1 MATKSTNIPQ
11 YGTTMRGNIQYY
23 RTRILD
29 ADGKQVALYATTP
42 EELYKKERKA
52 RREVAEIIFRNNNP
66 TVEDYCEKWLLMK
79 SATISAST
87 LKNYTNAV
95 NKYIVAPL
103 GNMYLSEVTTDDLLL
118 ALAPV
123 SNMSKHMYDQV
134 NMLLKCIFAS
144 AENTNLINY
153 NPAVKVPASGG
164 KPAKKKEVL
173 TDEQMKILLDAVRGL
188 PPYPFIMIG
197 LYSGLRREEI
207 LALQW
212 DCVFLDEPT
221 PYISVKRAWRPLNG
235 KAEIST
241 VLKSKAAKRDIPIP
255 KCLVNCLHDVK
266 ANSKSDFV
274 IANSNGEPL
283 SESQFRNLWNY
294 VDTRTAKEKTYYRY
308 VNGRPIKCTLDLP
321 LGSHPKNNHSVVR
334 SINFDVT
341 PHQLRHTY
349 ITNLLYAGVDPK
361 TVQYLA
367 GHENSKTTMDIYA
380 QIKYNQPEQLYG
392 VVSAAFSKTKK
403 V

>member
-1 MATKSTNIPQ
+1 MAKTNIPQ

-23 RTRILD
+23 RTRIMD
-29 ADGKQVALYATTP
+29 ADGKQVALYAATP

-52 RREVAEIIFRNNNP
+52 RKEVAEIIYRNNNP
-66 TVEDYCEKWLLMK
+66 TVEDYCKKWLVMK

-95 NKYIVAPL
+95 NKYIVNPL
-103 GNMYLSEVTTDDLLL
+103 GDMYLSEVTTDDLLS

-123 SNMSKHMYDQV
+123 SNMSERMYDQV

-144 AENTNLINY
+144 AENNHLIDY

-164 KPAKKKEVL
+164 KPSKSKGVL
-173 TDEQMKILLDAVRGL
+173 TDEQAKVLLDAIRGL
-188 PPYPFIMIG
+188 PPYVFIMIG

-212 DCVFLDEPT
+212 DCVFLDGQT
-221 PYISVKRAWRPLNG
+221 PYLSVRRAWRTPQG

-255 KCLVNCLHDVK
+255 KCLVNCLRDTK
-266 ANSKSDFV
+266 ANSKSNFV

-294 VDTRTAKEKTYYRY
+294 VDTRTAKEKNYYRY
-308 VNGRPIKCTLDLP
+308 VNGRPVKCTLDLP
-321 LGSHPKNNHSVVR
+321 LGSQPKNNHSVVR

-380 QIKYNQPEQLYG
+380 KIKYNQPEQLYG
-392 VVSAAFSKTKK
+392 VVSAAFSQTKI

>member
-1 MATKSTNIPQ
+1 
-11 YGTTMRGNIQYY
+11 
-23 RTRILD
+23 
-29 ADGKQVALYATTP
+29 
-42 EELYKKERKA
+42 
-52 RREVAEIIFRNNNP
+52 
-66 TVEDYCEKWLLMK
+66 MK

-87 LKNYTNAV
+87 LKNYSNAV
-95 NKYIVAPL
+95 NKYIVKPM

-134 NMLLKCIFAS
+134 NMLIKCIFS
-144 AENTNLINY
+144 FAENNHLIDY
-153 NPAVKVPASGG
+153 NPAVKVPARGG
-164 KPAKKKEVL
+164 KPSKKKEVL
-173 TDEQMKILLDAVRGL
+173 TDEQAKVLLDAVRGL
-188 PPYPFIMIG
+188 PPYVFIMIG

-221 PYISVKRAWRPLNG
+221 PYISVRRAWRTPKG

-255 KCLVNCLHDVK
+255 KCLVNCLRDVK

-294 VDTRTAKEKTYYRY
+294 VDTRTAKERPYYRY
-308 VNGRPIKCTLDLP
+308 VNGRPITCALDLP
-321 LGSHPKNNHSVVR
+321 LGSRPKNSHSVVR
-334 SINFDVT
+334 SISFDVT
-341 PHQLRHTY
+341 RHQLRHTY

-380 QIKYNQPEQLYG
+380 KIKYNQPKQLYG
-392 VVSAAFSKTKK
+392 VVSAAFMTSTSM
-403 V
+403 

>member
-1 MATKSTNIPQ
+1 MSKNNIPK

-29 ADGKQVALYATTP
+29 ADGKQVALYAATP
-42 EELYKKERKA
+42 EELYKKERRA
-52 RREVAEIIFRNNNP
+52 RKEVAEIIFRNNNP
-66 TVEDYCEKWLLMK
+66 TVADYCEKWLLMK

-95 NKYIVAPL
+95 NKYIVNPL
-103 GNMYLSEVTTDDLLL
+103 GDMYLSEVSTDDLLL

-123 SNMSKHMYDQV
+123 SNMSTHMYDQV

-144 AENTNLINY
+144 AENNHLIDY

-164 KPAKKKEVL
+164 KPSKKKEVL
-173 TDEQMKILLDAVRGL
+173 TDEQAKVLLDAVRGL
-188 PPYPFIMIG
+188 PPYVFIMIA

-221 PYISVKRAWRPLNG
+221 PYISVKRAWRTPNG
-235 KAEIST
+235 NAEIST
-241 VLKSKAAKRDIPIP
+241 VLKSKAARRDIPIP
-255 KCLVNCLHDVK
+255 KCLVSCLRDVK

-274 IANSNGEPL
+274 IANSNGEAL

-294 VDTRTAKEKTYYRY
+294 VDNRTAKEKTYYRY
-308 VNGRPIKCTLDLP
+308 VNGRPVKCTLDLP
-321 LGSHPKNNHSVVR
+321 LGSHPKNNPN
-334 SINFDVT
+334 I
-341 PHQLRHTY
+341 
-349 ITNLLYAGVDPK
+349 
-361 TVQYLA
+361 VQY
-367 GHENSKTTMDIYA
+367 
-380 QIKYNQPEQLYG
+380 
-392 VVSAAFSKTKK
+392 
-403 V
+403 

>member
-1 MATKSTNIPQ
+1 MSKTNIPQ

-23 RTRILD
+23 RTRIMD
-29 ADGKQVALYATTP
+29 ADGKQVALYAATP

-52 RREVAEIIFRNNNP
+52 RKEVAEIIYRNNNP
-66 TVEDYCEKWLLMK
+66 TVEGYCKKWLVMK

-87 LKNYTNAV
+87 LKNYTSAV
-95 NKYIVAPL
+95 NKYIIKPL
-103 GNMYLSEVTTDDLLL
+103 GDMYLSEVTTDDLLL
-118 ALAPV
+118 ALPPV
-123 SNMSKHMYDQV
+123 ANMSERMYDQV

-144 AENTNLINY
+144 AENNHLIDY
-153 NPAVKVPASGG
+153 NPAVKVPSSGG
-164 KPAKKKEVL
+164 KPSKKKEVL
-173 TDEQMKILLDAVRGL
+173 TDEQAKVLLDAIRGL
-188 PPYPFIMIG
+188 PPYVFIMIG

-221 PYISVKRAWRPLNG
+221 PHISVRRAWRTPHG

-255 KCLVNCLHDVK
+255 KCLVNCLRDAK

-274 IANSNGEPL
+274 IANSNGETM

-294 VDTRTAKEKTYYRY
+294 VDTRTAKEKTYCRY

-321 LGSHPKNNHSVVR
+321 LGSHPKNNHSIVR

-341 PHQLRHTY
+341 PHLLRHTY

-392 VVSAAFSKTKK
+392 VVSAAFSQTNK

>member
-1 MATKSTNIPQ
+1 MATKITNIPQ
-11 YGTTMRGNIQYY
+11 YGTTIRGNIQYY
-23 RTRILD
+23 RTRIMD

-66 TVEDYCEKWLLMK
+66 TVEDYCKKWLLMK

-123 SNMSKHMYDQV
+123 ANMSERMYDQV

-144 AENTNLINY
+144 AEHNHLIDY
-153 NPAVKVPASGG
+153 NPATGVPASGG
-164 KPAKKKEVL
+164 KPSQKKEVL
-173 TDEQMKILLDAVRGL
+173 TDEQTKVLLDAVRGL
-188 PPYPFIMIG
+188 PPYVFIMIG

-207 LALQW
+207 LGLQW

-221 PYISVKRAWRPLNG
+221 PYISVRRAWRTPRG

-241 VLKSKAAKRDIPIP
+241 ALKSKAAKRDIPIP
-255 KCLVNCLHDVK
+255 KCLVNCLRDVK
-266 ANSKSDFV
+266 ADSKSNFV
-274 IANSNGEPL
+274 IANHNGEPL

-294 VDTRTAKEKTYYRY
+294 VDTRTAKEKSYYRY
-308 VNGRPIKCTLDLP
+308 VNGQPIKCTLDLA
-321 LGSHPKNNHSVVR
+321 LGSHPKNNPNIVR

-341 PHQLRHTY
+341 PHLLRHTY

-367 GHENSKTTMDIYA
+367 GHENS
-380 QIKYNQPEQLYG
+380 
-392 VVSAAFSKTKK
+392 
-403 V
+403 